1 MRVQARLLRVQVR
14 AYLEA
19 HSHKVVEDNLGA
31 AFVLGVHTHKV
42 VGDSLE
48 GAFVLARLDLGA
60 HSRKVVGDNL
70 GAAFVLGV
78 HSRKVVGDTR
88 KVVEGN
94 HRVVEDSRSL
104 EEAFDLGVQTLG

>member
-1 MRVQARLLRVQVR
+1 MRVQARLLRVQVQ

-31 AFVLGVHTHKV
+31 HTHKV
-42 VGDSLE
+42 VGESLE
-48 GAFVLARLDLGA
+48 GAFVLE
-60 HSRKVVGDNL
+60 
-70 GAAFVLGV
+70 V
-78 HSRKVVGDTR
+78 HSRRVVGDTR